1 VNRAEEFAPACRF
14 PHFGYRCVMPTR
26 FSGILRSLA
35 CLGSGAL
42 LSLAFAPVA
51 FGPLVWIALLPMV
64 AVLWTVKGR
73 RRGLKGFG
81 FGWLA
86 GFAFFALNLK
96 WLNTVSWVGALILPA
111 YLALFFGA
119 FGAFAATWGRGF
131 QISNLRSQIAIPFIN
146 AAVWGGLEW
155 LRGWLLTGF
164 GWNGLGVALHGASW
178 LAQAADLFGVTGL
191 SLVVMFV
198 GLLGLQA
205 LREFFL
211 KKRKPWLEVGT
222 IATVF
227 VALSVYGAIR
237 LATVGKGE
245 SVTLRALLIQLN
257 IPQDAA
263 RPLWEPEEIHM
274 AYEEETGKAL
284 DALRAKGVKAD
295 WVIWPE
301 SALTGRLLRMQDD
314 SWAMWDTNID
324 TIERVRE
331 RDEFTLMMGL
341 TELEGEA
348 VEGGFAQKEKGRAW
362 NSLVVLPAKSD
373 LMTFRKHHLVFFG
386 ETIPFADQMPLFK
399 KIYEQQAGVEYGGSY
414 SSGESLNPVPVKV
427 GDTEVGVIPSVCF
440 EDTVGRLERKFVRPG
455 PQVIV
460 NITNDGWFKE
470 SEAAEQQFHN
480 AIFRAIELRRPMIRC
495 ANTGVTAAVST
506 TGQTLQKLVD
516 DKGSHFTRG
525 SLLVELPIPLKPA
538 FSLYA
543 LSGDW
548 PVIGLG
554 LLGFAI
560 GFKSR
565 GAKTKES

>member
-1 VNRAEEFAPACRF
+1 
-14 PHFGYRCVMPTR
+14 MPTR

-35 CLGSGAL
+35 CLASGAL

-51 FGPLVWIALLPMV
+51 FGPVVWIALLPMV
-64 AVLWTVKGR
+64 AVLWTVKGK

-96 WLNTVSWVGALILPA
+96 WLNTVSWIGALILPA

-119 FGAFAATWGRGF
+119 FGAFAATWGNAWKELRNAECGLRIGRGAA
-131 QISNLRSQIAIPFIN
+131 LRFAFVN

-164 GWNGLGVALHGASW
+164 GWNGLGVGLHDSSW

-191 SLVVMFV
+191 SGVVMFV

-205 LREFFL
+205 SREFFL
-211 KKRKPWLEVGT
+211 KKRKPLCETGA
-222 IATVF
+222 IAGVF
-227 VALSVYGAIR
+227 VTLSIYGAIR
-237 LATVGKGE
+237 LTTVGKGE

-257 IPQDAA
+257 IPQEAA

-274 AYEEETGKAL
+274 AYEDETAKAL
-284 DALRAKGVKAD
+284 DTLRAKGVKAD

-301 SALTGRLLRMQDD
+301 SSLTGRLLRMQDE
-314 SWAMWDTNID
+314 SWAMWDENIQ
-324 TIERVRE
+324 TIDRVRE
-331 RDEFTLMMGL
+331 KDEFTLMMGL

-348 VEGGFAQKEKGRAW
+348 VDGGFAMKEHAHAW
-362 NSLVVLPAKSD
+362 NSMVVLPPKSD

-386 ETIPFADQMPLFK
+386 ETIPFVEEIPLLK
-399 KIYEQQAGVEYGGSY
+399 KIYEQQAGVEYSGSY
-414 SSGESLNPVPVKV
+414 SSGESLEPLALKV
-427 GDTEVGVIPSVCF
+427 GDTGVDVIPSICF

-470 SEAAEQQFHN
+470 SEAAEQHFHN
-480 AIFRAIELRRPMIRC
+480 SLFRAIELRRPLIRC
-495 ANTGVTAAVST
+495 ANTGVTAAVSA

-516 DKGSHFTRG
+516 DKGSNFTRG
-525 SLLVELPIPLKPA
+525 SLLAELPIPLKPS

-543 LSGDW
+543 LTGDW

-554 LLGFAI
+554 LLGLAI

-565 GAKTKES
+565 SAKTKTS

>member
-1 VNRAEEFAPACRF
+1 
-14 PHFGYRCVMPTR
+14 MPTR
-26 FSGILRSLA
+26 FSGIFRSLA
-35 CLGSGAL
+35 CLASGAL

-51 FGPLVWIALLPMV
+51 FGPVVWIALLPMV
-64 AVLWTVKGR
+64 TVLWTVTGKR
-73 RRGLKGFG
+73 CGLKGFG
-81 FGWLA
+81 LGWLA

-119 FGAFAATWGRGF
+119 FGAFAATWGNAWNGVEPLGEEGLPGRSRCGCA
-131 QISNLRSQIAIPFIN
+131 SLRFAFAN

-164 GWNGLGVALHGASW
+164 GWNGLGVGLHGASW

-191 SLVVMFV
+191 SGVVIFV

-205 LREFFL
+205 SREFFL
-211 KKRKPWLEVGT
+211 RKQKPLLEIGA
-222 IATVF
+222 IAGVF
-227 VALSVYGAIR
+227 VILSIYGAIR
-237 LATVGKGE
+237 LNTVGKGD

-257 IPQDAA
+257 IPQEAA

-274 AYEEETGKAL
+274 AYEEETGEAL

-301 SALTGRLLRMQDD
+301 SSLSGRLLRMQDE
-314 SWAMWDTNID
+314 SWAMWQENID
-324 TIERVRE
+324 TIDRIRVK
-331 RDEFTLMMGL
+331 DEFTLMMGL
-341 TELEGEA
+341 TEVEGEA
-348 VEGGFAQKEKGRAW
+348 VDGGFAMKEHARAW
-362 NSLVVLPAKSD
+362 NSMAVLPPKSD
-373 LMTFRKHHLVFFG
+373 LLTFRKHHLVFFG
-386 ETIPFADQMPLFK
+386 ETIPLVEQIPLLK
-399 KIYEQQAGVEYGGSY
+399 KIYEQQAGVEYSGSY
-414 SSGESLNPVPVKV
+414 SPGESLEPLALKV
-427 GDTEVGVIPSVCF
+427 GDTEVGIIPSICF

-470 SEAAEQQFHN
+470 SEAAEQHFHN
-480 AIFRAIELRRPMIRC
+480 SLFRAIELRRPLLRC
-495 ANTGVTAAVST
+495 ANTGVTASVSA

-516 DKGSHFTRG
+516 DKGSNFTRG
-525 SLLVELPIPLKPA
+525 SLFAELPIPLKPS

-543 LSGDW
+543 LTGDW

-554 LLGFAI
+554 LLGLAI
-560 GFKSR
+560 GFRSR
-565 GAKTKES
+565 TAKAKMN

>member
-1 VNRAEEFAPACRF
+1 
-14 PHFGYRCVMPTR
+14 MPTR
-26 FSGILRSLA
+26 FSGIFRSLA
-35 CLGSGAL
+35 CLASGAL

-51 FGPLVWIALLPMV
+51 VGPVVWIALLPMV
-64 AVLWTVKGR
+64 AVLWTVKGK

-81 FGWLA
+81 LGWLT

-111 YLALFFGA
+111 YLAMFFGA

-131 QISNLRSQIAIPFIN
+131 QISNLRFRIAIPFAN

-164 GWNGLGVALHGASW
+164 GWNGLGVGLHGTSW
-178 LAQAADLFGVTGL
+178 LAQAADLLGVTGL
-191 SLVVMFV
+191 SIVVMFV

-205 LREFFL
+205 SREIVL
-211 KKRKPWLEVGT
+211 KKRKPLLE
-222 IATVF
+222 IAVIAGVF
-227 VALSVYGAIR
+227 IVLSIYGAIR

-245 SVTLRALLIQLN
+245 SVILRALLIQLN
-257 IPQDAA
+257 IPQEAA
-263 RPLWEPEEIHM
+263 RPLWEPQKIHM
-274 AYEEETGKAL
+274 AYEEETSNAL

-301 SALTGRLLRMQDD
+301 SSLSGRLLRMQDE
-314 SWAMWDTNID
+314 SWAMWQENID

-331 RDEFTLMMGL
+331 KDDFTLMMGL

-348 VEGGFAQKEKGRAW
+348 VDGGFAMKELGHAW
-362 NSLVVLPAKSD
+362 NSMVVLPEKSD

-386 ETIPFADQMPLFK
+386 ETIPFVEQIPLLK
-399 KIYEQQAGVEYGGSY
+399 KIYEQQAGVEFSGSY
-414 SSGESLNPVPVKV
+414 SSGKSLEPLALKV
-427 GDTEVGVIPSVCF
+427 GDTEVGVIPSICF

-455 PQVIV
+455 PQLIV

-470 SEAAEQQFHN
+470 SEAAEQHFHN
-480 AIFRAIELRRPMIRC
+480 SLFRAIELRRPLLRC
-495 ANTGVTAAVST
+495 ANTGVTAVVSA

-516 DKGSHFTRG
+516 DKGSNFTRG
-525 SLLVELPIPLKPA
+525 SLLAELPIPLKPS

-543 LSGDW
+543 LTGDW
-548 PVIGLG
+548 PVIGLS
-554 LLGFAI
+554 LLGWAI
-560 GFKSR
+560 GFRNRTRKGEGELKSV
-565 GAKTKES
+565 A